1 MSVDSW
7 TVTTMEWQE
16 GKPFKMQDNT
26 SAVGFYVCT
35 GDCMAIG
42 GKWLIVSENMLWIRW
57 HK

>member
-1 MSVDSW
+1 
-7 TVTTMEWQE
+7 MEWQV
-16 GKPFKMQDNT
+16 GPPIKMQVYT

-42 GKWLIVSENMLWIRW
+42 GKWLIVAENMLRIRW